1 MPELTTHFD
10 DDMIVMEKWNPKKP
24 ISAIYYDGEKERYYV
39 KRFLVENTSKVEQFI
54 TDHPKSQLEIV
65 MTDWRPMAEVIFYKQ
80 RGKDQKPDME
90 VNLEEF
96 ISVKGIKALGNQLTT
111 DKVRQ
116 INILESLPYEEKA
129 TVTAEE
135 MEVVDEETVESD
147 ETTKKASKDDD
158 SDEKP
163 SIRGD
168 GHRDPGHDRV
178 HQPAPAHHH
187 LPQG

>member
-1 MPELTTHFD
+1 M
-10 DDMIVMEKWNPKKP
+10 
-24 ISAIYYDGEKERYYV
+24 
-39 KRFLVENTSKVEQFI
+39 
-54 TDHPKSQLEIV
+54 
-65 MTDWRPMAEVIFYKQ
+65 
-80 RGKDQKPDME
+80 
-90 VNLEEF
+90 EEF

-168 GHRDPGHDRV
+168 GQIG
-178 HQPAPAHHH
+178 
-187 LPQG
+187 LF